1 MCVVLVPAIY
11 GIPDVIITDSS
22 GRERNIDILGAKKN
36 YAVNVRNERWDE
48 KFKVFHMVY
57 KTTQNR
63 WVLLQRT
70 GLSHV
75 FHNMVTDDVKVDVTQ
90 VSVILVIKDVDG
102 LQVSYVSPVFSLL
115 NRDPSQMC
123 TDWISQENARFNSTI
138 PSQSCP
144 CTLQKAKQD
153 PDYVDDVYCSSL
165 DGHYF
170 WKTDNCR
177 RNKGADHCMVIKQ
190 LM

>member
-1 MCVVLVPAIY
+1 MPAIY
-11 GIPDVIITDSS
+11 GIPDVIITDSN
-22 GRERNIDILGAKKN
+22 GQERNIDILGAKKT

-63 WVLLQRT
+63 WVLPQRT
-70 GLSHV
+70 RLSHV
-75 FHNMVTDDVKVDVTQ
+75 FHNMFTDDVKVDATQ

-123 TDWISQENARFNSTI
+123 TDWISQENARFTSTI

-170 WKTDNCR
+170 WKTENCR